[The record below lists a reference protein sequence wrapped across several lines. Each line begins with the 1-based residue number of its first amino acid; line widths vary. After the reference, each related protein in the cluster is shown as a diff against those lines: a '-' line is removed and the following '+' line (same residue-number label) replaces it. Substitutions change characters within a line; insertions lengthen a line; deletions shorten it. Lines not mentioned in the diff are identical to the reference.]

1 MNNKQKELAEYI
13 LYVGKLTLEDRK
25 DKLIEELSELIRA
38 LIKNDKENIIE
49 EIADVQILLYE
60 YVKKAE
66 NKRYINDMID
76 YKLNRYW
83 RILDNEKTY

>member
-1 MNNKQKELAEYI
+1 MNEEQKQLAEYI
-13 LYVGKLTLEDRK
+13 LYIGKLTLENRK

-66 NKRYINDMID
+66 NKRLISDMID

-83 RILDNEKTY
+83 RVLSVEKNC

>member
-13 LYVGKLTLEDRK
+13 LYIGKLTLEDRK

-66 NKRYINDMID
+66 NQRFINDMID

>member
-1 MNNKQKELAEYI
+1 MNEKQKELAEYI
-13 LYVGKLTLEDRK
+13 LYIGKLTLEDRK

-38 LIKNDKENIIE
+38 LIKNDKEHIIE

-60 YVKKAE
+60 YIKKAE
-66 NKRYINDMID
+66 NKSYINDMID

-83 RILDNEKTY
+83 RVLDNEKTY

>member
-66 NKRYINDMID
+66 NQRFINDMID

>member
-13 LYVGKLTLEDRK
+13 LYIGKLTLEDRK

-60 YVKKAE
+60 YIKKAE
-66 NKRYINDMID
+66 NKRFINDMID

>member
-1 MNNKQKELAEYI
+1 MNEKQKELAEYI
-13 LYVGKLTLEDRK
+13 LYISKCSLEDRK
-25 DKLIEELSELIRA
+25 DKLIEELAELIRA

-60 YVKKAE
+60 YIMKAE
-66 NKRYINDMID
+66 NQRFINDMID

>member
-1 MNNKQKELAEYI
+1 MNEKQKELAEYI
-13 LYVGKLTLEDRK
+13 LYIGKLTLEDRK
-25 DKLIEELSELIRA
+25 DKLIEEFSELIRA

-66 NKRYINDMID
+66 NQRFINDMID

-83 RILDNEKTY
+83 RILDNEKSY

>member
-13 LYVGKLTLEDRK
+13 LYIGKLTLEDRK

-60 YVKKAE
+60 YIKKAE
-66 NKRYINDMID
+66 NQRYINDMID

-83 RILDNEKTY
+83 RILNDEKSY

>member
-13 LYVGKLTLEDRK
+13 LYIGKLSLEDRK

-38 LIKNDKENIIE
+38 LIKDDKENIIE

-60 YVKKAE
+60 YIKKAE

-83 RILDNEKTY
+83 RILDNEKNY

>member
-1 MNNKQKELAEYI
+1 MNEEQKQLAEYI
-13 LYVGKLTLEDRK
+13 LYIGKLTLENRK

-60 YVKKAE
+60 YVKKAN
-66 NKRYINDMID
+66 NKRLISEMID
-76 YKLNRYW
+76 YKLNRFW
-83 RILDNEKTY
+83 RILNVEKNC

>member
-13 LYVGKLTLEDRK
+13 LYIGKLTLEDRK

-60 YVKKAE
+60 YIKKAE
-66 NKRYINDMID
+66 NKRFINDMID

-83 RILDNEKTY
+83 RILNDEKTY

>member
-1 MNNKQKELAEYI
+1 MNEKQKELAEYI
-13 LYVGKLTLEDRK
+13 LYIGKLTLEDRK

-66 NKRYINDMID
+66 NQRFINDMID

-83 RILDNEKTY
+83 RVLDNEKTY

>member
-1 MNNKQKELAEYI
+1 MNEEQKQLAEYI
-13 LYVGKLTLEDRK
+13 LYIGKLTLEDRK
-25 DKLIEELSELIRA
+25 NKLIEELSELIRA

-60 YVKKAE
+60 YVKKAD
-66 NKRYINDMID
+66 NKRLISEMID

-83 RILDNEKTY
+83 RILNVEKNC

>member
-1 MNNKQKELAEYI
+1 MNEKQKELAEYI
-13 LYVGKLTLEDRK
+13 LYIGKLTLEDRK

-49 EIADVQILLYE
+49 EIADLQILLYE

-66 NKRYINDMID
+66 NQRFINDMID

>member
-1 MNNKQKELAEYI
+1 MNEEQKQLAEYI
-13 LYVGKLTLEDRK
+13 LYIGKLTLDDRK
-25 DKLIEELSELIRA
+25 DKLIEELAELIRA
-38 LIKNDKENIIE
+38 LIKNDKENIVE

-66 NKRYINDMID
+66 NKRIISEMID

-83 RILDNEKTY
+83 RILNVEKNC

>member
-13 LYVGKLTLEDRK
+13 LYIGKLTLEDRK

-60 YVKKAE
+60 YIKKAE
-66 NKRYINDMID
+66 NKRHINDMID
-76 YKLNRYW
+76 YKLNKYW
-83 RILDNEKTY
+83 RILNDEKSY

>member
-1 MNNKQKELAEYI
+1 MNEKQKELAEYI
-13 LYVGKLTLEDRK
+13 LYIGKLTLEDRK

-60 YVKKAE
+60 YIMKAE
-66 NKRYINDMID
+66 NQRYINDMID

-83 RILDNEKTY
+83 RILENEKTY

>member
-1 MNNKQKELAEYI
+1 MNEKQKELAEYI
-13 LYVGKLTLEDRK
+13 FYIGKLTLEDRK
-25 DKLIEELSELIRA
+25 DKLIEELSEFIRA

-60 YVKKAE
+60 YIKKAE

-83 RILDNEKTY
+83 RILDNEKTF

>member
-1 MNNKQKELAEYI
+1 MNEKQKELAEYI
-13 LYVGKLTLEDRK
+13 LYIGKLTLEDRK

-60 YVKKAE
+60 YIKKAE
-66 NKRYINDMID
+66 NKRIINDMID

-83 RILDNEKTY
+83 RILDNEKTF

>member
-1 MNNKQKELAEYI
+1 MKKEELTMLQNLPLDIKIAKS
-13 LYVGKLTLEDRK
+13 KLR
-25 DKLIEELSELIRA
+25 IEELSELIRA

-60 YVKKAE
+60 YIKKAE
-66 NKRYINDMID
+66 NQRYINDMID

-83 RILDNEKTY
+83 RILENEKTY

>member
-13 LYVGKLTLEDRK
+13 LYIGKLTLEDRK

-60 YVKKAE
+60 YIMKAE
-66 NKRYINDMID
+66 NQRFINDMID

>member
-1 MNNKQKELAEYI
+1 MNEKQKELAEYI
-13 LYVGKLTLEDRK
+13 LYIGKLTLEDRK

-60 YVKKAE
+60 YIKKAE

>member
-1 MNNKQKELAEYI
+1 MNEEQKQLAEYI
-13 LYVGKLTLEDRK
+13 LYIGKLTLEDRK
-25 DKLIEELSELIRA
+25 NKLIEELAELIRA
-38 LIKNDKENIIE
+38 LIKNDKENIVE

-66 NKRYINDMID
+66 NQRYINDMID

-83 RILDNEKTY
+83 RILNDEKTY

>member
-1 MNNKQKELAEYI
+1 MNEKQKELAEYI
-13 LYVGKLTLEDRK
+13 LYIGKLTLEDRK

-60 YVKKAE
+60 YIKKAE
-66 NKRYINDMID
+66 NQRYINDMID

-83 RILDNEKTY
+83 RILDNEKSY

>member
-1 MNNKQKELAEYI
+1 MNKKQKELAEYI
-13 LYVGKLTLEDRK
+13 LYISKCSLEDRK

-49 EIADVQILLYE
+49 EIADVQILIYE
-60 YVKKAE
+60 YIKKAE

-83 RILDNEKTY
+83 RVLDNEKTY

>member
-1 MNNKQKELAEYI
+1 MNEEQKELAEYI
-13 LYVGKLTLEDRK
+13 LYISKCTLEDRK

-60 YVKKAE
+60 YIKKAE
-66 NKRYINDMID
+66 NKRFINDMID

-83 RILDNEKTY
+83 RILDNGKTY

>member
-13 LYVGKLTLEDRK
+13 LYIGKLTLEDRK

-66 NKRYINDMID
+66 NQRFINDMID
-76 YKLNRYW
+76 YKLNIYW

>member
-1 MNNKQKELAEYI
+1 MNEKQKELADYI
-13 LYVGKLTLEDRK
+13 LYIGKLTLEDRK

-66 NKRYINDMID
+66 NQRFINDMID

-83 RILDNEKTY
+83 RVLDNEKTY

>member
-1 MNNKQKELAEYI
+1 MNNKQEELAEYI
-13 LYVGKLTLEDRK
+13 LYIGKLTLEDRK

-49 EIADVQILLYE
+49 ELADVQILLYE
-60 YVKKAE
+60 YIKKAE

-83 RILDNEKTY
+83 RILNDEKSY

>member
-1 MNNKQKELAEYI
+1 MNEEQKQLAEYI
-13 LYVGKLTLEDRK
+13 LYIGKLTLEDRK

-66 NKRYINDMID
+66 NKRLISEMID

-83 RILDNEKTY
+83 RILNVEKNC

>member
-1 MNNKQKELAEYI
+1 MNNKQKELADYI
-13 LYVGKLTLEDRK
+13 LYIGKLTLEDRK

-60 YVKKAE
+60 YIKKAE
-66 NKRYINDMID
+66 NKRFINDMID

>member
-1 MNNKQKELAEYI
+1 MNEEQKQLAEYI
-13 LYVGKLTLEDRK
+13 LYIGKLTLEDRK

-83 RILDNEKTY
+83 RILDNEKNY

>member
-13 LYVGKLTLEDRK
+13 LYISKSTLEDRK

-83 RILDNEKTY
+83 RILNNEKSY

>member
-1 MNNKQKELAEYI
+1 MNEKQKELPDYI
-13 LYVGKLTLEDRK
+13 LYIGKLTLEDRK

-60 YVKKAE
+60 YIKKAE
-66 NKRYINDMID
+66 NKRYINDLID

-83 RILDNEKTY
+83 RILENEKTY

>member
-1 MNNKQKELAEYI
+1 MNKKQKELAEYI
-13 LYVGKLTLEDRK
+13 LYISKCSLEDRK

-60 YVKKAE
+60 YIMKAE
-66 NKRYINDMID
+66 NQRYINDMID

-83 RILDNEKTY
+83 RILENEKTY